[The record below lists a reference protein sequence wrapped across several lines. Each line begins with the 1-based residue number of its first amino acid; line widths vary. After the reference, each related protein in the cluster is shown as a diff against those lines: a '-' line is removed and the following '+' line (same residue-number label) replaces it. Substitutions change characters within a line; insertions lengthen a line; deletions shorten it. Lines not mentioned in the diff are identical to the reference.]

1 MALLRAKMGT
11 KIVKKISSKLNWRL
25 HFANIRILNSVPFQF
40 SPVRDLHQPNKTL
53 RCELTEYS
61 VSTWYCFIYH
71 AVLQSRTADVITAPT
86 VSNLV
91 IIYTLESVLF
101 VRAKHTHTFCTSNLN
116 NDSFTFRDQKDKWS
130 VGVRVRFAGRLRY
143 QVVFSVRKPESATV
157 EAEITYRI
165 NIWFIY
171 NPGLLC
177 FRLLEVDNGCIG
189 WPIRFNFC
197 FTQWSTNT

>member
-1 MALLRAKMGT
+1 MLVLEKLKLKQDFGQFFKFVALLRAKMGT
-11 KIVKKISSKLNWRL
+11 KIVKKVSSKLNWRL

-116 NDSFTFRDQKDKWS
+116 NDSFTFRDQKDNRSVSVFGLQDDFGTKWYLVS
-130 VGVRVRFAGRLRY
+130 GN
-143 QVVFSVRKPESATV
+143 RKVLP
-157 EAEITYRI
+157 
-165 NIWFIY
+165 WK
-171 NPGLLC
+171 LK
-177 FRLLEVDNGCIG
+177 
-189 WPIRFNFC
+189 
-197 FTQWSTNT
+197 